1 MKNFL
6 KISIVSIFVITLL
19 LLSKVSYAA
28 VVELDDF
35 NLSVDKLLGFNDI
48 HIGDSWDVVEKNCEN
63 LGQLAEV
70 EDSKL
75 GDLDCYGRYSKIIAK
90 NNEIIVIWFS
100 IGFLDKDQLQKL
112 LSTMSSVHNDFNIQK
127 PDEYTYVLK
136 NGQIIIQNYDGDFML
151 AYIKEQYAEEVLGF
165 WESDNL

>member
-1 MKNFL
+1 MKNFF

-63 LGQLAEV
+63 IDPPV
-70 EDSKL
+70 EEEDMKM
-75 GDLDCYGRYSKIIAK
+75 GWLDCYGRYSQIMLK
-90 NNEIIVIWFS
+90 NNEIILIWFS

-127 PDEYTYVLK
+127 PDDYTYVLK
-136 NGQIIIQNYDGDFML
+136 NGQIIIQDYDGDFML
-151 AYIKEQYAEEVLGF
+151 AYTEEQLAEEVLGF
-165 WESDNL
+165 WESDNF